1 MRSTALLISITLAAS
16 LVACGETPP
25 PATPPTPSATPDAD
39 LLHATPAQLK
49 LAHFKSAD
57 GMHGFV
63 LDRSGEPIK
72 YQVDGSKDIVELTQ
86 DEDRKSGDLKGYWLT
101 APDGS
106 RPLYIS
112 TGGGIRYFHGRDE
125 LPVLPDR
132 KADALGA
139 PTIKGKY
146 VPPRPAYEATVE
158 RLKGVSVRVKM
169 SAMKP
174 EDSAKLDKIGE
185 AIAQASAEMFVR
197 YVARGQDSWL
207 PRPVPV
213 PDAFSGMEYGAVAH
227 QTDEKWDPTAKG
239 LVKWGGKLKGF
250 SQYNS
255 RGNHM
260 QVMKMAG
267 YPPKLADGTPGI
279 VWEVDGTTAVFV
291 TLDGGRYTVDLS
303 GADKGQTLE
312 PGAGPEAR
320 WPAPLQAALLDVH
333 WVSSYAKAGAMPQKA
348 IDDLTKLDDQWNECA
363 QKTWKG
369 AEKKIDSHK
378 FTEGDRKEWVL
389 KVERACKKSVDAQ
402 EKVFLQLI
410 EARAKERSAL
420 HEKAKAR
427 VAAVGANK

>member
-1 MRSTALLISITLAAS
+1 MRSILPLFTLALA
-16 LVACGETPP
+16 LAACADPPP
-25 PATPPTPSATPDAD
+25 PATPTPPAAAGDAD
-39 LLHATPAQLK
+39 FHGMTPAQIK

-63 LDRSGEPIK
+63 LDRSGDPIK
-72 YQVDGSKDIVELTQ
+72 YKVDGKDDIVELTQ
-86 DEDRKSGDLKGYWLT
+86 DEDRNRGDLQGYWLT

-112 TGGGIRYFHGRDE
+112 VGGAIRYFHGRDE
-125 LPVLPDR
+125 LPVLPDK

-146 VPPRPAYEATVE
+146 VPPKPAYEATVE
-158 RLKGVSVRVKM
+158 RLKAVSVRVKNP
-169 SAMKP
+169 AMKP

-185 AIAQASAEMFVR
+185 AIAAATADMFVH
-197 YVARGQDSWL
+197 YVSRGQDSWL

-213 PDAFSGMEYGAVAH
+213 PDAFSGIEYGAVAH
-227 QTDEKWDPTAKG
+227 TTDEKWDPSAKKG

-250 SQYNS
+250 SHARSQ
-255 RGNHM
+255 GNHM

-267 YPPKLADGTPGI
+267 YPPKLAEGTPGL
-279 VWEVDGTTAVFV
+279 VWEVDGTTAVLV

-303 GADKGQTLE
+303 AADKGQTLE
-312 PGAGPEAR
+312 PGAGPEAK

-333 WVSSYAKAGAMPQKA
+333 WVSSYAKAGAMPKSA
-348 IDDLTKLDDQWNECA
+348 IEALEKLDDEWNTCA

-369 AEKKIDSHK
+369 ADRKIDTRA
-378 FTEGDRKEWVL
+378 FTEADRKDWEA
-389 KVERACKKSVDAQ
+389 KVEKTCKKSVDAQ
-402 EKVFLQLI
+402 EKLFLKLI
-410 EARAKERSAL
+410 EERVKERTAL
-420 HEKAKAR
+420 YDKAKAR